1 MKKISGLVL
10 VLFLLASLSCTS
22 AGDNNREN
30 STGAIKEGV
39 VNQLTT
45 EMFKKLV
52 YDYQKNPKDW
62 VYEGKLPCIIDFY
75 ADWCRP
81 CRMVAPIMEELANQY
96 KGKVVFYKLNTDQE
110 MELSQ
115 LFKIQSIPVIL
126 YVPANEKPQMS
137 VGLSGKEEYTEQ
149 IKSLLLKPEANNQH

>member
-10 VLFLLASLSCTS
+10 VLFLLVSLSCTS

-30 STGAIKEGV
+30 PTGKIKEGV

-52 YDYQKNPKDW
+52 YNYQKNPKNW
-62 VYEGKLPCIIDFY
+62 VYEGKLPCVIDFY

-96 KGKVVFYKLNTDQE
+96 KGKVVFYKVNTDQE

-115 LFKIQSIPVIL
+115 TFNIRSIPVIL

-149 IKSLLLKPEANNQH
+149 IKSLLLKTEPNNQH